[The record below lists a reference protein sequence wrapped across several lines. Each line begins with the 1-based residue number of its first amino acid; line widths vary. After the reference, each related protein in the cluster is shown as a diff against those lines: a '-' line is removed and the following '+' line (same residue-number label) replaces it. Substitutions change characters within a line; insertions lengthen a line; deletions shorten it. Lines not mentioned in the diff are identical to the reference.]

1 MTENTMEQLIT
12 PLRITGLLALAG
24 AFLYAV
30 GDVLLLAGKASLD
43 DYPKLKPFAKLLS
56 TSERMVVLPPSRM
69 IWGALLGVFAT
80 PLVLAGFWQVYKGL
94 NGANESLTLATG
106 LLFAV
111 ASVIGAFVHGTFYYM
126 GEYIQALNKVAD
138 GSQPVIA
145 DMITRHRKVLIVTYA
160 PVMILIMIA
169 SLLFSVLVASGQ
181 TAFPVW
187 MAWINPVTMTIA
199 WLILKRILPQF
210 VRDWTE
216 GAGFNI
222 AYLIFFACT
231 TITLWNG

>member
-1 MTENTMEQLIT
+1 MEQFIS
-12 PLRITGLLALAG
+12 LRSAGFLALLG
-24 AFLYAV
+24 TLLYAT
-30 GDVLLLAGKASLD
+30 GDVLLLAGKVSLEN
-43 DYPKLKPFAKLLS
+43 YPRLKPFAKLLS
-56 TSERMVVLPPSRM
+56 DAERMVALPPSRL

-80 PLVLAGFWQVYKGL
+80 PLVLAGFWQVYQGSE
-94 NGANESLTLATG
+94 GAEKSLTLVTA
-106 LLFAV
+106 LLFTS
-111 ASVIGAFVHGTFYYM
+111 ASVIGAFVHGTFYFM
-126 GEYIQALNKVAD
+126 GEYVQALNKVEE

-145 DMITRHRKVLIVTYA
+145 EMIGRHRKVLIISYA
-160 PVMILIMIA
+160 PVLILILAA
-169 SLLFSVLVASGQ
+169 SILFSVLVASGR

-187 MAWINPVTMTIA
+187 MAAVNPVTMTIA
-199 WLILKRILPQF
+199 WLVLKRLLPQF